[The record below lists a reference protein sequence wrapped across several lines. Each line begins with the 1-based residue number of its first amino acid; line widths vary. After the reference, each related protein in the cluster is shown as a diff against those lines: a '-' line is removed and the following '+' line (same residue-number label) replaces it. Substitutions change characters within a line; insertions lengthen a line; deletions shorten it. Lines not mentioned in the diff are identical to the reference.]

1 MPGYREVTMKYIDLH
16 CDTLMFTG
24 TSQQT
29 GQSLLKND
37 IAAIDLTKLKE
48 GHCFLQFFAVFL
60 LDESYFKY
68 VEIDPLPD
76 DEYIDL
82 ISQHLK
88 QVIVEHPEKIDLVL
102 AFEDIIKNERDGKL
116 SALLTIED
124 GRVLQDDLS
133 KIDYY
138 YEQGFRLITLL
149 WNHENCL
156 GFPNSSD
163 PQVMTKGLKDFG
175 KESIEKMNDLGMIID
190 VSHLSDGGFYDI
202 ADISSQP
209 FMASHSNARSITDH
223 PRNLT
228 DDMISVLADCGGIA
242 GLNFAPHFLRENN
255 VKDVSLIE
263 DMVIHL
269 NHMVDKGGEDF
280 VALGTDYDGVE
291 GNFEIVGP
299 QNMSL
304 LFDALDQ
311 AGWSDDLIEKFSYK
325 NAMRFLEEI
334 L

>member
-1 MPGYREVTMKYIDLH
+1 MKYIDLH

-24 TSQQT
+24 TSQKNN
-29 GQSLLKND
+29 QSLLKNN

-48 GHCFLQFFAVFL
+48 GQCFLQFFAVFL

-76 DEYIDL
+76 EEYIDL
-82 ISQHLK
+82 LSKHLK
-88 QVIVEHPEKIDLVL
+88 QVITENPEKIDLVL
-102 AFEDIIKNERDGKL
+102 AFEDVIKNERDRKL

-133 KIDYY
+133 KIDSY

-163 PQVMTKGLKDFG
+163 PKVMNKGLKDFG

-202 ADISSQP
+202 ADISTQP
-209 FMASHSNARSITDH
+209 FMASHSNARSITNH

-228 DDMISVLADCGGIA
+228 DEMMSLLADCGGIA
-242 GLNFAPHFLRENN
+242 GLNFAPHFLREDN
-255 VKDVSLIE
+255 VENVSLIE
-263 DMVIHL
+263 DMVVHL
-269 NHMVDKGGEDF
+269 NHMVDKGGQDF

-291 GNFEIVGP
+291 GNFEIPGP
-299 QNMSL
+299 QDMPL
-304 LFDALDQ
+304 LFQALNQ
-311 AGWSDDLIEKFSYK
+311 AGWSEDLIEKFAYK
-325 NAMRFLEEI
+325 NAMQFLEDV

>member
-1 MPGYREVTMKYIDLH
+1 MKYIDLH

-24 TSQQT
+24 TSRQKN
-29 GQSLLKND
+29 QSLLQND
-37 IAAIDLTKLKE
+37 IAAVDLERLKQ
-48 GHCFLQFFAVFL
+48 GRCFLQFFAVFL

-68 VEIDPLPD
+68 VDIEPLS
-76 DEYIDL
+76 DEDYIEL
-82 ISQHLK
+82 LSRHLK
-88 QVIVEHPEKIDLVL
+88 QVIAEHPEKIDLVS
-102 AFEDIIKNERDGKL
+102 AFEDILKNEKEGKL
-116 SALLTIED
+116 SAILTIED

-163 PQVMTKGLKDFG
+163 PRVMTQGLKKFG

-190 VSHLSDGGFYDI
+190 VSHLSDGGFYDV
-202 ADISSQP
+202 ADISSRP
-209 FMASHSNARSITDH
+209 FMASHSNARSITNH

-228 DDMISVLADCGGIA
+228 DDMIHVLADGGGIA
-242 GLNFAPHFLRENN
+242 GLNVAPHFLREDNLEN
-255 VKDVSLIE
+255 VSGID
-263 DMVIHL
+263 DMVVHL
-269 NHMVDKGGEDF
+269 NHMVDQGGQDF

-291 GNFEIVGP
+291 GKFEIPGP
-299 QNMSL
+299 QDMPL
-304 LFDALDQ
+304 LFQALDQ
-311 AGWSDDLIEKFSYK
+311 AGWSEDAIEKFAYK
-325 NAMRFLEEI
+325 NAMRFLEDI